1 MITFEQLIS
10 AKEHFASKAHYFT
23 GVEFKV
29 LASDFT
35 LATEMMCH
43 FEELMK
49 ENMELKARVQA
60 LEELIQP
67 KEIITDAAP
76 AADCEAPNI

>member
-1 MITFEQLIS
+1 MITFEQLVS
-10 AKEHFASKAHYFT
+10 AKEYFASKAHYFT
-23 GVEFKV
+23 GMEFQV

-49 ENMELKARVQA
+49 ENMELKARVQL
-60 LEELIQP
+60 LEEMTQP
-67 KEIITDAAP
+67 KETITDAAP
-76 AADCEAPNI
+76 ATDCEASNI

>member
-1 MITFEQLIS
+1 MITFEQLLS

-35 LATEMMCH
+35 LATEMMSH

-49 ENMELKARVQA
+49 ENMELKAQIQA
-60 LEELIQP
+60 LEASSQI
-67 KEIITDAAP
+67 KEVTTDAAHNT
-76 AADCEAPNI
+76 DCEALNI

>member
-10 AKEHFASKAHYFT
+10 AKEYFASKAHYFT
-23 GVEFKV
+23 GMEFQI
-29 LASDFT
+29 LAADFT

-49 ENMELKARVQA
+49 ENIELKARVQL
-60 LEELIQP
+60 LEEMTQP
-67 KEIITDAAP
+67 KETITDAKLE
-76 AADCEAPNI
+76 DVL